1 MHAIRTGNKDV
12 AIVLLGAFSRWVNYL
27 EDADIRKPQT
37 QTYLK
42 ALRASTIFLAIFDVI
57 TFG

>member
-12 AIVLLGAFSRWVNYL
+12 AIVLIGSFSRWVNHL
-27 EDADIRKPQT
+27 EDTDIRKPQT

-42 ALRASTIFLAIFDVI
+42 ALRASTVFSIIFDNIV
-57 TFG
+57 FC